1 MTTKLAGRRWRLV
14 LIVALVSVAI
24 AATWWV
30 LDRWFGSPL
39 PAPIEEMADR
49 GDRLIVWQEQPGKL
63 LILTTGEGAEH
74 FSFETEE
81 YLPSDDPDVV
91 PVYDSR
97 GRVLGWMYVRPI
109 PEQPSAT
116 NGLLPDHVQ
125 AQIEREEFPVE
136 WDEQPGLT
144 HFFRRDGS
152 RSRVIETGVID
163 PYSRNSDELAIWL
176 TQSAAEEYAKI
187 QRQKYERARQMKV
200 PDMESRS

>member
-1 MTTKLAGRRWRLV
+1 MTRRLMRKHWVALAL
-14 LIVALVSVAI
+14 VALVSVAI

-63 LILTTGEGAEH
+63 LILTTGEGAED
-74 FSFETEE
+74 FSFETAD

-116 NGLLPDHVQ
+116 NGLLPDHIQ
-125 AQIEREEFPVE
+125 AQIEREEVPRRVE
-136 WDEQPGLT
+136 
-144 HFFRRDGS
+144 
-152 RSRVIETGVID
+152 
-163 PYSRNSDELAIWL
+163 
-176 TQSAAEEYAKI
+176 
-187 QRQKYERARQMKV
+187 
-200 PDMESRS
+200 